1 MSLPPKNSAKQR
13 EHDRARILTLLLADD
28 ALTDSLLDPQGV
40 QDAELRDQTSE
51 LTRLVNSLPAADVAD
66 ALESLPPDERQ
77 VLWQQVDPERH
88 GQILVEASETV
99 WDSLISGMSDKALLQ
114 ALRSLDIDDQIYL
127 GQYLPRNLMGRLL
140 TSMAPDQRD
149 RVREVIRYGKHT
161 VGAMMDFELITV
173 RAEVSLATV
182 QRYLRQLG
190 KIPANTDKLFVTDR
204 RNRLQGELPL
214 TTVLLH
220 KPETRVE
227 DVMEKDPVTFDPED
241 NDEAAA
247 RTFERDDL
255 VSAAV
260 VDGKGKLMG
269 RLTVAEVVDLVYEES
284 DTDLRRM
291 GGISEE
297 EDVFAPVAK
306 AVKTRWAW
314 LALNLCT
321 AFVASRVIG
330 LFEHSISQLVALAA
344 LMPIVAGIGGNTGN
358 QTITMIVRALALQ
371 HIQPGNVSFLLW
383 RELGVAL
390 INGLVWGGTMGVA
403 TYFLYQDAALGAV
416 MTLAMVLNLLVAA
429 LMPIVAGIGGN
440 TGNQTITMIVRALA
454 LQHIQPGN
462 VSFLLWREL
471 GVALING
478 LVWGGT
484 MGVATYF
491 LYQDAALGAVM
502 TLAMVLNLLVAA
514 LMGVIIPMTMSRLGR
529 DPAVGASVMITAIT
543 DTGGFFI
550 FLGLATL
557 FLL

>member
-1 MSLPPKNSAKQR
+1 RQR
-13 EHDRARILTLLLADD
+13 AEDRSRILSLLLTDD
-28 ALTDSLLDPQGV
+28 ALTDSLLDPQV
-40 QDAELRDQTSE
+40 EQDAEQRDQTSE
-51 LTRLVNSLPAADVAD
+51 LSGLANNLPAADVAD
-66 ALESLPPDERQ
+66 ALESLPPDERHA
-77 VLWQQVDPERH
+77 LWALVDEARR

-99 WDSLISGMSDKALLQ
+99 WDSLISGMSDKELLH
-114 ALRSLDIDDQIYL
+114 ALRTLDIDDQIYL

-140 TSMAPDQRD
+140 TYMAPAERDQ
-149 RVREVIRYGKHT
+149 VREVIRYGKHT
-161 VGAMMDFELITV
+161 VGAMMDFEIITI
-173 RAEVSLATV
+173 RPEVSLATV
-182 QRYLRQLG
+182 QRYLRLRR
-190 KIPANTDKLFVTDR
+190 KIPANTDKLFVIDR
-204 RNRLQGELPL
+204 RNHLLGELPL
-214 TTVLLH
+214 TTVLLN
-220 KPETRVE
+220 KPATLVKE
-227 DVMEKDPVTFDPED
+227 VMTQDPVTFDPED

-255 VSAAV
+255 LSAAV

-269 RLTVAEVVDLVYEES
+269 RITVEEVVDLVYEES

-291 GGISEE
+291 GGISED
-297 EDVFAPVAK
+297 EDVFAPVGK

-330 LFEHSISQLVALAA
+330 MFEHTISQLVALAA

-371 HIQPGNVSFLLW
+371 HIQAGNLSFLLV

-390 INGLVWGGTMGVA
+390 INGLVWGGIMGFV
-403 TYFLYQDAALGAV
+403 TFLLYQDPALG
-416 MTLAMVLNLLVAA
+416 
-429 LMPIVAGIGGN
+429 G
-440 TGNQTITMIVRALA
+440 
-454 LQHIQPGN
+454 
-462 VSFLLWREL
+462 
-471 GVALING
+471 
-478 LVWGGT
+478 
-484 MGVATYF
+484 
-491 LYQDAALGAVM
+491 VM

-514 LMGVIIPMTMSRLGR
+514 LMGVIIPMTMTRLGR